1 MHHNAILIDFLR
13 IFATRIIWYIRIVL
27 LFDISFV
34 HKAICSWKWMW
45 ETIMKNLPFLAIT
58 NDTDLPIIKNVLI
71 IIKSISGNNERCK
84 TSPFQF
90 FEWCGFTKKYISV
103 MSKNVKKRWETK
115 HQSHRQWKTDFYS
128 YLRII
133 ISPLF

>member
-1 MHHNAILIDFLR
+1 MLFWLIFSH
-13 IFATRIIWYIRIVL
+13 FCNKNFWYIMIIL

-34 HKAICSWKWMW
+34 RKVICLWMW

-90 FEWCGFTKKYISV
+90 FEWCGFTKKVYFSD
-103 MSKNVKKRWETK
+103 VKKCKKEMRNQTSITPSMK
-115 HQSHRQWKTDFYS
+115 DRFLQ
-128 YLRII
+128 
-133 ISPLF
+133 LFEDHYITTFLNL